1 MPGSQPNAK
10 GVSSRVFCKVNGR
23 TEMIVVP
30 DATQPVR
37 AARTYRLRYLS
48 FLIALRCSRLIV
60 QPSNARDHDQV
71 SKLVDMV
78 NARFGTRVGRLAIMD
93 CELRWV

>member
-10 GVSSRVFCKVNGR
+10 GVSSRVFCKVDGR

-37 AARTYRLRYLS
+37 AARTYRS
-48 FLIALRCSRLIV
+48 AIF
-60 QPSNARDHDQV
+60 PS
-71 SKLVDMV
+71 
-78 NARFGTRVGRLAIMD
+78 
-93 CELRWV
+93 